1 MLTTT
6 ALDGDRPIAMVPLGE
21 AAERLSLKI
30 CYDLRRS
37 GFVVDMAFRG
47 NLSRRLKR
55 ANKLNARA
63 ALILGENEIAKKI
76 ITLRNLD
83 DGRQV
88 ELALD
93 DLQAFLKKYGL

>member
-1 MLTTT
+1 
-6 ALDGDRPIAMVPLGE
+6 GDRPIAMVPLGE
-21 AAERLSLKI
+21 VAERLALKI

-88 ELALD
+88 DVALD
-93 DLQAFLKKYGL
+93 DLTAHLKKYGL